1 MSKENISLLIPL
13 FSTLGGALI
22 AGFFAFLK
30 TKSDNNVTTTSKVL
44 DAQNL
49 LIAKQTEQLS
59 EMAVQIGRLTQ
70 KVEELEGL
78 LRKNNIKY

>member
-1 MSKENISLLIPL
+1 MNKDNLSIIVPL

-22 AGFFAFLK
+22 AGFFASLK
-30 TKSDNNVTTTSKVL
+30 TKSDNSVTTTSKVL

-59 EMAVQIGRLTQ
+59 EMAVQIGKLTQ

-78 LRKNNIKY
+78 LRKNNIDY